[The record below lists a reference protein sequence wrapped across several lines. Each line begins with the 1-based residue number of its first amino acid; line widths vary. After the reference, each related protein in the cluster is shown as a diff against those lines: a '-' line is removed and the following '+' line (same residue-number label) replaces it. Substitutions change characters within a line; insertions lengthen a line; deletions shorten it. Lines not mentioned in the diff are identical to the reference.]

1 MRKQGQHLTHST
13 RLCCLRDHWW
23 NDSIH
28 EEQVGRQQSLPVSR
42 SPPLSGSSLMHPI
55 LFFFSELK
63 KNHARINSMGA
74 EASQKS
80 HQSLLPIILLLCKAA
95 VPAPT

>member
-13 RLCCLRDHWW
+13 RLCCFRDHWW

-28 EEQVGRQQSLPVSR
+28 EEQVARQQSPPVSR

-63 KNHARINSMGA
+63 KKLNGSRGLSKEPPIT
-74 EASQKS
+74 
-80 HQSLLPIILLLCKAA
+80 LLPIILLLCKAA